1 MAEAIRIF
9 MTGVGGQGTLTAT
22 TLLAQTVLDQ
32 GLEVTSG
39 EIHGMA
45 QRGGV
50 VESTILINCASPKLG
65 PGEADILIGFEALET
80 LRGLPYLKPG
90 GHIFSSSEFQWP
102 LAVSM
107 GQATCPSLETIEA
120 AASQCT
126 DKARFYPSQAMGL
139 QAGALQAGNI
149 ALLGAVA
156 ASGALPFDENALR
169 STLEKRLNPKI
180 AGVNLKAL
188 DLGVAAARA

>member
-1 MAEAIRIF
+1 
-9 MTGVGGQGTLTAT
+9 
-22 TLLAQTVLDQ
+22 
-32 GLEVTSG
+32 
-39 EIHGMA
+39 MA

-50 VESTILINCASPKLG
+50 VESTILIGCASPKLS

-90 GHIFSSSEFQWP
+90 GFIFSSSEFQWP
-102 LAVSM
+102 LSVSM
-107 GQATCPSLETIEA
+107 AQATCPSLETIEA

-126 DKARFYPSQAMGL
+126 DKARFFPSQAMGL
-139 QAGALQAGNI
+139 EAGALQAGNI